1 MSVVLSCEYQVDL
14 PEELLKQKG
23 IEVVHMYVSSG
34 GKTYRDDEMPLQ
46 GFFDLARKE
55 GKIGST
61 SAANFHDYETHFAR
75 LLEKYDEV
83 IHLAISSRLSSCF
96 STASV
101 AADGN
106 PRIHV
111 VDSLRAS
118 GGTAIQLLFA
128 HDLLQQGRSADE
140 IVAELE
146 RRKGSIECSFQIDT
160 LEFLARGGR
169 CSKVT
174 MFGANLLK
182 IKPVIVCTAEGELKL
197 GKLHRGKM
205 RKVVPAYFDEIL
217 EDKDIDKR
225 RAIIEYST
233 LDEEGMALFEECKK
247 RLIDF
252 GFEEVVV
259 GKCSPIAAYHAG
271 PNIIGAQF
279 YLGK

>member
-1 MSVVLSCEYQVDL
+1 MSIVLSCEYQVDL
-14 PEELLKQKG
+14 PDELLKEKG
-23 IEVVHMYVSSG
+23 IEVVHMYVSCG
-34 GKTYRDDEMPLQ
+34 GTTYRDDDMPLS
-46 GFFDLARKE
+46 GFFELARKQ

-61 SAANFHDYETHFAR
+61 SAANLNDYQTHFDR

-83 IHLAISSRLSSCF
+83 IHFAISSNLSSCY

-106 PRIHV
+106 PRVHV
-111 VDSLRAS
+111 VDTLRAS
-118 GGTAIQLLFA
+118 GGTAIQVLYA
-128 HDLLQQGRSADE
+128 CDLLKQGKSAAE
-140 IVAELE
+140 IVAEIE

-182 IKPVIVCTAEGELKL
+182 IKPVIVCNSEGFLKL

-205 RKVVPAYFDEIL
+205 NKVVRTYFDEIL
-217 EDKDIDKR
+217 ADENIDKTR
-225 RAIIEYST
+225 CVIEYST
-233 LDEEGMALFEECKK
+233 LDEEGMKLFEECKN
-247 RLIDF
+247 RLKEF
-252 GFEEVVV
+252 GFEEVVE